1 MRALLKTATAAL
13 ALSSALIASPALAQD
28 FVITNATIGT
38 GDGSEPIENGT
49 VMVDDGKIVFAG
61 PTSSAGDF
69 TTDRIYDVEGQWV
82 TPGIV
87 VAVTDLGL
95 YDVGAVSNSNDK
107 GAGGSHFAAAIDVA
121 PAINPSSQH
130 IKVSRA
136 AGITRALVTPN
147 HGPSIFAGQG
157 ALIDL
162 GDDPDAVQ
170 QPRAFQLVDLGETG
184 ARIAGGSRSAAYV
197 ELGNALSEA
206 SDFANGRRKADDAL
220 LTRADAEAL
229 VPVVTGKQQLYVE
242 VERAADIR
250 QVLAFKRSNP
260 RLNLVLVGAS
270 EGWLVA
276 SDIARAGVPVIA
288 DALDDLPSSFE
299 QLAATQS
306 NVGRMHAAGVKVA
319 IGRLAGSTDGHPRS
333 AAQFAGNLVA
343 LNNVPGA
350 SGLSWGQALA
360 TITSLPAEIAGHAG
374 KFGVLAAGATADI
387 VLWDGDPLEVSTAP
401 TRVFIDGVEQ
411 PLDSHQTELAK
422 RYRDLDESDLPK
434 AYDW

>member
-1 MRALLKTATAAL
+1 MKALLKTAAAAF
-13 ALSSALIASPALAQD
+13 ALSGALIAAPAAAQD
-28 FVITNATIGT
+28 FTITNATVGT
-38 GDGSEPIENGT
+38 GDGSEPIEGANVTVRGGKVVAVGTGAPTSGT
-49 VMVDDGKIVFAG
+49 VIDGTGK
-61 PTSSAGDF
+61 
-69 TTDRIYDVEGQWV
+69 WV

-87 VAVTDLGL
+87 IALTDLGL
-95 YDVGAVSNSNDK
+95 YDVSGVSNSNDI
-107 GAGGSHFAAAIDVA
+107 GASRSRFAAAIDVA
-121 PAINPSSQH
+121 PAINPASQH

-136 AGITRALVTPN
+136 AGITRALVTPG

-170 QPRAFQLVDLGETG
+170 QARAFQLVDLGETG

-197 ELGNALSEA
+197 ELGNALKEA
-206 SDFANGRRKADDAL
+206 RDFAVGRRKADDAL

-250 QVLAFKRSNP
+250 QVLSFKRSNP
-260 RLNLVLVGAS
+260 RLKLVLVGAS

-276 SDIARAGVPVIA
+276 SDIARTGVPVIA
-288 DALDDLPSSFE
+288 DGLDDLPSSFE
-299 QLAATQS
+299 QLGATQS

-319 IGRLAGSTDGHPRS
+319 IGRLAGGTDGHPRS

-343 LNNVPGA
+343 LGKVPGA
-350 SGLSWGQALA
+350 KGLSWGQALA
-360 TITSLPAEIAGHAG
+360 TITSLPAEIAGHGG
-374 KFGVLAAGATADI
+374 KFGVIAPGAPADI

-411 PLDSHQTELAK
+411 PMDSHQTELAK